1 MKTKTRKS
9 KTVPS
14 GKNAISKSGSGN
26 RTVVTGVSLIKIIAG
41 LGGSAS
47 LAEIAKAA
55 RMLPLRT
62 QRYLRALSETGMID
76 YNKDSSRYD
85 LGPAV
90 IELGL
95 TALGRLNSVQIA
107 TDTIHQLT
115 RQTGLVSLLSVWGSH
130 GSTVIKYEQ
139 GTLSSVLRVREGS
152 LVPLLTTATGRVFFT
167 FLPEADTRDALKREL
182 ASARSNGQADDVGPT
197 ALEALKREIR
207 RHGLAR
213 SVSGSHD
220 VFAAPVFDHEGRLVM
235 VMTLLAVAG
244 TIDTSYTGNPAKLIK
259 AAAEEVSRKLG
270 MRNAQRS
277 NVAMLLQENRFAEDR
292 KKIRMS

>member
-1 MKTKTRKS
+1 MMKPKSRKTKTAS
-9 KTVPS
+9 
-14 GKNAISKSGSGN
+14 SGN
-26 RTVVTGVSLIKIIAG
+26 RTVVNGISLIKILAG

-47 LAEIAKAA
+47 LADISKAA

-62 QRYLRALSETGMID
+62 QRYLKALTETGMVD
-76 YNKDSSRYD
+76 YNKHSARYD

-107 TDTIHQLT
+107 TDAIHRLT

-167 FLPEADTRDALKREL
+167 YMPEADTREALKREL
-182 ASARSNGQADDVGPT
+182 ASARNNGQTDDVGPT
-197 ALEALKREIR
+197 ALEGLKREIR

-244 TIDTSYTGNPAKLIK
+244 TIDTTYTGNPAKLIK
-259 AAAEEVSRKLG
+259 AAAEEVSHKLG

-277 NVAMLLQENRFAEDR
+277 NVVSTLLQETHFEDR
-292 KKIRMS
+292 KKVRMS

>member
-1 MKTKTRKS
+1 MMKTKSRKT
-9 KTVPS
+9 KTAS
-14 GKNAISKSGSGN
+14 SGN
-26 RTVVTGVSLIKIIAG
+26 RTVVNGISLIKILAG

-47 LAEIAKAA
+47 LADISKAA

-62 QRYLRALSETGMID
+62 QRYLKALTETGMVD
-76 YNKDSSRYD
+76 YNKDNARYD

-107 TDTIHQLT
+107 TDAIHHLT
-115 RQTGLVSLLSVWGSH
+115 HQTGLVSLLSVWGSH

-167 FLPEADTRDALKREL
+167 YMPEADTREALKREL

-197 ALEALKREIR
+197 ALEGLKREIR
-207 RHGLAR
+207 RHSLAR

-235 VMTLLAVAG
+235 VMTLLAIGG

-259 AAAEEVSRKLG
+259 AAAEEVSHKLG
-270 MRNAQRS
+270 MRSAQRS
-277 NVAMLLQENRFAEDR
+277 NAVSTLLQETHFTDDH
-292 KKIRMS
+292 KKVRMS